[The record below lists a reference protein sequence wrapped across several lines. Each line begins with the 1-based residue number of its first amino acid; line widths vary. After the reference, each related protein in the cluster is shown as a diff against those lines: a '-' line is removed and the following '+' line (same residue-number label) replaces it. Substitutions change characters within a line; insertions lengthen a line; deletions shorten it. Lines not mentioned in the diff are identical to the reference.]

1 MELLH
6 VTAETA
12 ALLSDRGGQAVR
24 CVHRLWN
31 PTVNATRFQLSRRET
46 LKLKKKCRKNT
57 GPCELYVLLCGWIID
72 LLRCVCWDDWQKVV
86 GTFFL
91 DPVAL
96 PWKRNEISECT
107 ARALQLSASLFMTQ
121 CQQQAMKS
129 PYLTTAASCC
139 NNNNPSW
146 TVTLVGKGPDCT
158 LCLCTTVIPH
168 NVHVFPCLHWAFSII
183 FILLGPSKEWR
194 NAGHMQLTC
203 YGEGLSLF
211 LNDSM
216 KYLNYVN

>member
-1 MELLH
+1 M
-6 VTAETA
+6 
-12 ALLSDRGGQAVR
+12 Q
-24 CVHRLWN
+24 
-31 PTVNATRFQLSRRET
+31 
-46 LKLKKKCRKNT
+46 KNT
-57 GPCELYVLLCGWIID
+57 GPCELYLLLCGWIID

-86 GTFFL
+86 GTFFS

-96 PWKRNEISECT
+96 PWKRNEISKCT
-107 ARALQLSASLFMTQ
+107 ARALQLSASLFLTQ

-146 TVTLVGKGPDCT
+146 TVTLVGKDSACAQLSFP
-158 LCLCTTVIPH
+158 TT
-168 NVHVFPCLHWAFSII
+168 CMFSCAVLSIYII

-194 NAGHMQLTC
+194 MRWQ
-203 YGEGLSLF
+203 GEGLSLL

-216 KYLNYVN
+216 RQLSYVK